1 MNCVRKVGNSRTG
14 VTGDVQVD
22 KIITRVLSC
31 SFDKSSWLLTM
42 KINNVLYIQ
51 LSVGGCISTTLQ
63 HNTDLSFCCCCFL
76 LCLHSLFLHK

>member
-14 VTGDVQVD
+14 VTRDVQVD